1 MTVVTKPA
9 KAHSSPLRGVR
20 VARGLT
26 QEEVA
31 KLADVHQSTI
41 SLAERGLVQLSI
53 PQLYRLGGV
62 LGLTE
67 ACRHLKP
74 FVIDGE
80 QEEAEGQGQE

>member
-1 MTVVTKPA
+1 MTTETKPR
-9 KAHSSPLRGVR
+9 AHESPIWGVR

-31 KLADVHQSTI
+31 KAARLHQSTL
-41 SLAERGLVQLSI
+41 SMAERGLVQLSI

-67 ACRHLKP
+67 VCRHLKP

-80 QEEAEGQGQE
+80 QEEAEAEGQE